1 MKSAFWNI
9 VFAVFFAYIVLAG
22 ANLLYGSGLLYHS
35 IPLFDFV
42 LMALAIF
49 RLVRLFCYDII
60 TKFIRDALT
69 PCPKDSFLGTLHA
82 LLACPWCAGLW
93 FAFFVVFFYYATPL
107 AWPIILILAL
117 AGIASLIQVFANLL
131 GWHAEGKKRE
141 VLGSQNSSNSTSTC
155 G

>member
-9 VFAVFFAYIVLAG
+9 VFAVFFAFLVLAG

-60 TKFIRDALT
+60 TKFIRDALA

-93 FAFFVVFFYYATPL
+93 FAFFVVFFYYASPL
-107 AWPIILILAL
+107 AWPVILILAL

-141 VLGSQNSSNSTSTC
+141 VLGAGNSTSTC